1 MISRIHRLRRAAADL
16 THAFIVAVV
25 DRLASPA
32 AHHGRAP
39 RELH

>member
-1 MISRIHRLRRAAADL
+1 MISRDHRLRRAAADA
-16 THAFIVAVV
+16 HAFIVAVV